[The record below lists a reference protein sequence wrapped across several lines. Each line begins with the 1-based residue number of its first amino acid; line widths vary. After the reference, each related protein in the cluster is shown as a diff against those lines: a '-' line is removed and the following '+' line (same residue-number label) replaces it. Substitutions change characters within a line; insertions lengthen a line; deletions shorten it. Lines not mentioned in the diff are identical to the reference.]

1 MYDPLMLEVWAI
13 VDGLKSITSQ
23 GFHSII
29 VESNGITAIK
39 FFRTEKIN

>member
-13 VDGLKSITSQ
+13 VDGLKAITSR

-29 VESNGITAIK
+29 VESDGITAIK